1 MAVKRQKPLYEQVY
15 ELLWDKFLSGEISST
30 DRIRDADW
38 AKKLNVSRTPVREA
52 FRKIEHEGIIE
63 TKENGRYKIREF
75 TSEDLAALY
84 RCRAALEGVAAYD
97 ATQKITPK
105 EIEKLKA
112 ALKRAEGAVRGGDSA
127 AAAKANTEFHDI
139 IWKASGNFHV
149 TQLLISLRRIILF
162 CRRGVL
168 DKATHNESTKNR
180 YADHLC
186 SVLKDHHGIIASLA
200 GGQPELAEARMREH
214 LQRTSKDMTKIVNQK
229 NGKASQRTRR

>member
-1 MAVKRQKPLYEQVY
+1 MAVKRQRPLYEQVY
-15 ELLWDKFLSGEISST
+15 ELLWDRFLSGEISPS

-38 AKKLNVSRTPVREA
+38 AQRLNVSRTPVREA

-63 TKENGRYKIREF
+63 AKENGRYKIREF
-75 TSEDLAALY
+75 TPEDLQALY

-97 ATQKITPK
+97 AAQHVTPRD
-105 EIEKLKA
+105 IDKLSA
-112 ALKRAEGAVRGGDSA
+112 AVKRAEVAVAKGDNT

-139 IWKASGNFHV
+139 IWKASANFYV

-168 DKATHNESTKNR
+168 DKATNDETAKHR

-186 SVLKDHHGIIASLA
+186 SVVKDHHTILA
-200 GGQPELAEARMREH
+200 ALSSGRSELAETRMREH
-214 LQRTSKDMTKIVNQK
+214 LQRTSRDMTGIVKQK
-229 NGKASQRTRR
+229 SETGKRRLKN